1 MRAAV
6 VEPVGLNAN
15 WSRNRCETSGLT
27 RTGYRTRLTMS
38 RSKTLDRTGVTE
50 IGLKSTQ
57 STGWLVLG
65 TGIMQLSYHCS
76 GTTEEL

>member
-1 MRAAV
+1 
-6 VEPVGLNAN
+6 
-15 WSRNRCETSGLT
+15 
-27 RTGYRTRLTMS
+27 MS

-57 STGWLVLG
+57 VLG
-65 TGIMQLSYHCS
+65 TGIMQLYFHCS